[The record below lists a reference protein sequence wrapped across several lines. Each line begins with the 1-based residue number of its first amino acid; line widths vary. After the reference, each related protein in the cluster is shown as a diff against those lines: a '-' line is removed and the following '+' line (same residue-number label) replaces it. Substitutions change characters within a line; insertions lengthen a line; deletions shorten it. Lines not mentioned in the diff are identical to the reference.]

1 MEHPSNPQRI
11 LITGPDTVLGTR
23 LVRELSRIHGVTS
36 LPDTELADR
45 GRVARLTA
53 DATTIVHLVH
63 EPPGIGDDSGH
74 AALDRA
80 TRGTYDLLTTGQVGR
95 CILVSSLRHLRHYP
109 ATIAVNE
116 RFRPNPAPT
125 AEDLI
130 PHLAELT
137 LREVSR
143 VRPVEGIV
151 LRVGQVTDPEA
162 QRKERLTSL
171 ALHIDDAVQ
180 GVVRALAYRGTQD
193 EPPTRFRTFHIVD
206 DGSGSRFRPAAASEP
221 AFGYAPRFRLTDGFR
236 DDHPP
241 SQPERRVQSRPAIQ
255 RITMY
260 GAGGPLGA
268 IAATVLAPRY
278 TLRLTDLR
286 PVADLAVAPPQSP
299 GAPVLTE
306 LPPPHEHQVVDVVD
320 TGAVMA
326 AAEGADALINCTVL
340 RRDPVGAFNVN
351 VIGALN
357 VVRAAVAHGVR
368 RVVHTGPLLTL
379 LPHPAGYHA
388 EFALH
393 DDLPPRPG
401 DDLYF
406 VSKFLGQEICR
417 IFAEAHDLEVPSLLF
432 CSFVEPSLPPRNRER
447 FLPFAVSW
455 ADSATAVA
463 CALEVR
469 SLPRPFEPFHILAD
483 LPHGK
488 YTNAK
493 ARSLLGW
500 QPQDDLADHWRSE
513 EHA

>member
-1 MEHPSNPQRI
+1 MLHPSDGRRI
-11 LITGPDTVLGTR
+11 LVSGPHTALGR
-23 LVRELSRIHGVTS
+23 KLIEALSSTHRMAP
-36 LPDTELADR
+36 LPDTDLSDRERLA
-45 GRVARLTA
+45 RVTESAGTV
-53 DATTIVHLVH
+53 IHLVH
-63 EPPGIGDDSGH
+63 ETPGGRDASGH
-74 AALDRA
+74 TALDRA
-80 TRGTYDLLTTGQVGR
+80 TRGTYDLLTTGKMER
-95 CILVSSLRHLRHYP
+95 FILVSSLRHLRHYP

-151 LRVGQVTDPEA
+151 LRVGQVTDPET

-171 ALHIDDAVQ
+171 ALHIDDAVR
-180 GVVRALAYRGTQD
+180 GVVQALSYFGKAD
-193 EPPTRFRTFHIVD
+193 ERPTRFRTFHIVD
-206 DGSGSRFRPAAASEP
+206 GGSGSRFPLAAAGDP
-221 AFGYAPRFRLTDGFR
+221 AFGYVPRFRLTDAVR
-236 DDHPP
+236 DDESSLKPGRP
-241 SQPERRVQSRPAIQ
+241 VPSRPAI
-255 RITMY
+255 RRVTMY

-268 IAATVLAPRY
+268 IAAIVLAPRY
-278 TLRLTDLR
+278 TLRLTDVHA
-286 PVADLAVAPPQSP
+286 VADLVGAPPQSP

-320 TGAVMA
+320 TDAVMA

-340 RRDPVGAFNVN
+340 RRDPVGAFHVN

-357 VVRAAVAHGVR
+357 VMRAAVTHRIR

-379 LPHPAGYHA
+379 LQHPAGYDA
-388 EFALH
+388 EFALP

-401 DDLYF
+401 DDRYF

-417 IFAEAHDLEVPSLLF
+417 IFAEAHDLEVPALLF

-447 FLPFAVSW
+447 FVPFAVSW
-455 ADSATAVA
+455 ADSATAMA

-483 LPHGK
+483 LPHGM

-493 ARSLLGW
+493 VKSLLGW
-500 QPQDDLADHWRSE
+500 QPKDDLADHWRSE
-513 EHA
+513 ERP